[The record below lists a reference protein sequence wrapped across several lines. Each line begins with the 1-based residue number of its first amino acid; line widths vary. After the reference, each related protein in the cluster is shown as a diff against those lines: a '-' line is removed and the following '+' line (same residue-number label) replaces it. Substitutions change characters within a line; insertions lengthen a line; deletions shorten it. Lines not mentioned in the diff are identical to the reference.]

1 MAMASL
7 GAVVTVILILL
18 GLWWVIENVR
28 LKNQEDFDNDRNNKE
43 K

>member
-28 LKNQEDFDNDRNNKE
+28 LKNQEDFDNDQDNKE